1 LKKVSALV
9 AAALVSGA
17 VMATTAIAM
26 APAYA
31 AQDRQSVATTP
42 DAAGAWEFT
51 GSLYAKKTDCVDAG
65 QQYEREGFP
74 YRCEGPT
81 WIPVANEYMYGL
93 YIEN

>member
-17 VMATTAIAM
+17 VMATTAITM

-31 AQDRQSVATTP
+31 AQDRQSIATTP

-51 GSLYAKKTDCVDAG
+51 KEMFHHKSDCVDAG

-74 YRCEGPT
+74 YRCDGPT
-81 WIPVANEYMYGL
+81 WISVANELMYLL